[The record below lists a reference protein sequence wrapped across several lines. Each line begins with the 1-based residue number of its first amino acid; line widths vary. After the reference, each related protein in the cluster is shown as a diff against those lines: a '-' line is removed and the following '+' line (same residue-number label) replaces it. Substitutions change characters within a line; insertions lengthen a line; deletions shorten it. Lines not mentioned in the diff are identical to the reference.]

1 VKVRIEVP
9 AGISSMTD
17 ENGDRARRMQ
27 ASIGEQFGIHFRA
40 GLAAIGIEKTPES
53 SVYLLGPWE

>member
-1 VKVRIEVP
+1 MV
-9 AGISSMTD
+9 D

-27 ASIGEQFGIHFRA
+27 ASIGEQFDGYFRA
-40 GLAAIGIEKTPES
+40 GLAAVGIEKNAES